1 MSLFFWMFVGAA
13 LGALVLGL
21 ILKVRLRDQQVWE
34 ELVESKSSQASEAAD
49 AVLGHVNEFQESQD
63 LTGEDMNTPPLSQSR
78 HAGRDIELRRS
89 SRVQLPVSLI
99 VLGTNRRGEIFQE
112 RTSAL
117 SVNLHGCRYSS
128 RHEYAPE
135 GWVTLQVTG
144 TDGANSR
151 PVRARVRSVFS
162 PQTARELCQVGV
174 ELESPANVWGISTP
188 PEDWQQLIGA
198 ISNGNTSRLGAT
210 IAAAAD
216 GAAAYAPAPERQPGS
231 TDRKAEVTVFPGPPA
246 ATPAASDNG
255 SEHSPGKAERPMS
268 TADQFLQKL
277 QSAADQAV
285 QTALASQL
293 DDAVKAALG
302 KIEEGWK
309 ANVRQTEEFSASR
322 FAQAKALW
330 ESELS
335 TYRDR
340 AEEVARRIE
349 ALTQLSQQAL
359 SDSQKFVEHF
369 ANETAPQLEARLN
382 DRFARANSDFEARVN
397 TAASNYM
404 AQINENAQRNISEA
418 RAQVDEALA
427 QARASFGA
435 AAPADAI
442 SKSDFESRLDSLR
455 AETFDRFEHRL
466 DEIRVGMEKQL
477 EGHRGSVN
485 ELAGKLD
492 GLDLDTRF
500 DSVRNETFGRLD
512 QRVNEISGNLQQQL
526 EANRGHINDL
536 DGKLENLGLDSRFDA
551 MRNESFGRLDQR
563 VNEISAN
570 LQQQLETNR
579 GRIDD
584 LNGKLENLR
593 LDSRL
598 DSVRNDTFA
607 RFDQRLNELSS
618 ALDQQLEV
626 TRGRLNNLAS
636 QLEGLALESR
646 QTRAQHEEGIAEVRS
661 LVISSEP
668 GVSQDQLNSHVNS
681 TREQLHNDFEWRLGE
696 VSGHFEQRLGEISNR
711 INDIAHQ
718 LERMGTDT
726 RIQIAESRNII
737 ERAPRALM
745 PQDLALIEQSVDG
758 ARRDF
763 ENAAARV
770 SDRHLVR
777 LMEQKQVVAQEAAL
791 EMEARSSE
799 ARALLQKA
807 CNSTLDDFRRR
818 VESQVDQILAESR
831 ERVASSLA
839 SLDAESRA
847 TVEARRRTL
856 ESDVARAAEQ
866 STAEFRSGIKAF
878 LYSCLVAA
886 VSAVD
891 QHAQTTL
898 NGLSNDPTDVSR
910 ALAASANAAPS
921 LSPSASS
928 TFPDDPQ
935 FPPKAATNSQ

>member
-1 MSLFFWMFVGAA
+1 MLFFWIFAGAA

-34 ELVESKSSQASEAAD
+34 ELVESKTSPASEPAD
-49 AVLGHVNEFQESQD
+49 SVPGHVTEFPQSQNVK
-63 LTGEDMNTPPLSQSR
+63 GEEDMNTPPLSQSR
-78 HAGRDIELRRS
+78 HAGHDIELRRS

-174 ELESPANVWGISTP
+174 ELETPANVWGISTP
-188 PEDWQQLIGA
+188 PDDWQLLVGPTSNTTAPGLGA
-198 ISNGNTSRLGAT
+198 IL
-210 IAAAAD
+210 AAAAE
-216 GAAAYAPAPERQPGS
+216 GAAAYAPTFERQLNS
-231 TDRKAEVTVFPGPPA
+231 ADRKAEVTVFPGSPA
-246 ATPAASDNG
+246 AVPAASDNG
-255 SEHSPGKAERPMS
+255 SEHSPGKTDRPMS
-268 TADQFLQKL
+268 TTDQFFQKL
-277 QSAADQAV
+277 QTAAEQAV
-285 QTALASQL
+285 RSALASQL

-349 ALTQLSQQAL
+349 ALTQLSQQTL
-359 SDSQKFVEHF
+359 SDSQKFAEHF
-369 ANETAPQLEARLN
+369 ANETAPQIEARLN
-382 DRFARANSDFEARVN
+382 DSLARANSDFDARVD
-397 TAASNYM
+397 TAASNHQS
-404 AQINENAQRNISEA
+404 QINENAQRNMNDA
-418 RAQVDEALA
+418 RSQIDEAVA
-427 QARASFGA
+427 QARASLGSL
-435 AAPADAI
+435 PADAV
-442 SKSDFESRLDSLR
+442 SKSDLESRLESVR
-455 AETFDRFEHRL
+455 AESFDRFEHRF
-466 DEIRVGMEKQL
+466 DEIRTGIEQQL
-477 EGHRGSVN
+477 ETHRGSVN

-492 GLDLDTRF
+492 SLGLDSRF
-500 DSVRNETFGRLD
+500 DAIRNETLGRVD
-512 QRVNEISGNLQQQL
+512 QRIHDLSANFQEQL
-526 EANRGHINDL
+526 EANRGHINNL
-536 DGKLENLGLDSRFDA
+536 SGKLDDFNSDSRFDA
-551 MRNESFGRLDQR
+551 LRNE
-563 VNEISAN
+563 
-570 LQQQLETNR
+570 
-579 GRIDD
+579 
-584 LNGKLENLR
+584 
-593 LDSRL
+593 
-598 DSVRNDTFA
+598 TFA
-607 RFDQRLNELSS
+607 RFDQRLNDLSF
-618 ALDQQLEV
+618 AIDQQLEIAG
-626 TRGRLNNLAS
+626 GRVNHLAS
-636 QLEGLALESR
+636 QLEGLALEVR
-646 QTRAQHEEGIAEVRS
+646 QARAQHEEGIAEVRS

-668 GVSQDQLNSHVNS
+668 GISQEQLASHVSS

-696 VSGHFEQRLGEISNR
+696 VSGHFEQLLGDINNR
-711 INDIAHQ
+711 IHSLAQQ
-718 LERMGTDT
+718 LERVGTDT
-726 RIQIAESRNII
+726 RIQLAESRNII
-737 ERAPRALM
+737 ERAPRGLV
-745 PQDLALIEQSVDG
+745 PQDLAVIEHSVDS
-758 ARRDF
+758 AKRDF

-777 LMEQKQVVAQEAAL
+777 LMEQKQVVAQEASL

-799 ARALLQKA
+799 SRALLQKA
-807 CNSTLDDFRRR
+807 SNTALDDFRRR
-818 VESQVDQILAESR
+818 VESQVDQVLAESR

-847 TVEARRRTL
+847 AVEARRRTL
-856 ESDVARAAEQ
+856 EADVARAAEQ
-866 STAEFRSGIKAF
+866 STMEFRSGIKAF

-898 NGLSNDPTDVSR
+898 SGLSNDPSDVSR

-921 LSPSASS
+921 LSPSTS
-928 TFPDDPQ
+928 PDDPQ
-935 FPPKAATNSQ
+935 FPPKAANNSQ